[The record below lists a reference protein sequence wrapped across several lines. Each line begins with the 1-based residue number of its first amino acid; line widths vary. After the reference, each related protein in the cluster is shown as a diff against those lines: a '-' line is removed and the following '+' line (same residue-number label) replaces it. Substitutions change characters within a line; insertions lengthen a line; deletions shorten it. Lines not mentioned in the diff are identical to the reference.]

1 MNGIVLQLSPFSHN
15 MRTVFFNIGSMA
27 QVDEYDTI
35 SHGKAIIV
43 DGNRIAEIKDSL
55 ESLEEFQSSDSTMI
69 DVSGRAVIPGLIDA
83 HNHLLWAGDRFNEHK
98 LRMDGMT
105 YADIA
110 ASGGGIMETVRHT
123 RNATKNELFQIGVD
137 RLRESLRNGC
147 TFLEAKS
154 GYGLSTFDE
163 LRLLEVQNNLNTL
176 EDLPSI
182 HSTWMGAHA
191 ITKETTYDDY
201 TQEILSEQ
209 LPSVLDSGLAQ
220 SADVFCEPGWFSIEQ
235 SEEILRES
243 RKGGLNLRMHID
255 EFTDGG
261 GGSLASELKVVTAD
275 HAHHTPLDTRIDMME
290 NGVMTG
296 FLPGTPY
303 SNGDE
308 WPDFNEVSKHGID
321 YTIATDFNP
330 NCHINNLPFIG
341 SLLVQRNNVHPYE
354 ALVGLTRNAAKTTP
368 RSDGLT
374 QGTIA
379 VGAIANFNI
388 LNSKHWE
395 SWCMTPGSSPIH
407 SVCLEG
413 TIIEV

>member
-1 MNGIVLQLSPFSHN
+1 

-43 DGNRIAEIKDSL
+43 EDNRIAEIKDSL

-69 DVSGRAVIPGLIDA
+69 DVSGRAVVPGLIDA

-275 HAHHTPLDTRIDMME
+275 HAHHTPLDT
-290 NGVMTG
+290 
-296 FLPGTPY
+296 
-303 SNGDE
+303 
-308 WPDFNEVSKHGID
+308 H
-321 YTIATDFNP
+321 
-330 NCHINNLPFIG
+330 
-341 SLLVQRNNVHPYE
+341 
-354 ALVGLTRNAAKTTP
+354 
-368 RSDGLT
+368 
-374 QGTIA
+374 
-379 VGAIANFNI
+379 
-388 LNSKHWE
+388 
-395 SWCMTPGSSPIH
+395 
-407 SVCLEG
+407 
-413 TIIEV
+413 